1 MAKYKIN
8 KIKLT
13 DEQKRERAEFYNEYN
28 AAFMPPVDVEEFIKR
43 DIYDESVTFK
53 CRKCGFENEIELK
66 YIFLT

>member
-28 AAFMPPVDVEEFIKR
+28 AAFMPPVDDEEFI
-43 DIYDESVTFK
+43 
-53 CRKCGFENEIELK
+53 
-66 YIFLT
+66 